1 MDILVPLV
9 LHGGQHVGV
18 SWYGTSGSY
27 DGYLITATLQ
37 VDKLHNIKRFTNTR
51 EPLSPTLSEPSHG
64 GNLYYAS
71 SSYYVASMEL
81 VLGQTML
88 FFKLVGTTS

>member
-37 VDKLHNIKRFTNTR
+37 VEKLHNIKRFTNTR
-51 EPLSPTLSEPSHG
+51 EPLHQHG
-64 GNLYYAS
+64 TDG
-71 SSYYVASMEL
+71 VL
-81 VLGQTML
+81 VCVSTVVWAWVRLAAVSAVRGWIL
-88 FFKLVGTTS
+88 R